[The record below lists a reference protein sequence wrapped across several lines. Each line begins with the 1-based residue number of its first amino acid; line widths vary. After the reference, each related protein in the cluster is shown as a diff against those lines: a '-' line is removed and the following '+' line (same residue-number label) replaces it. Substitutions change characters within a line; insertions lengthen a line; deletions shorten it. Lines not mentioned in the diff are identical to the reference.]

1 MSQTKTRGQG
11 KGQGKGRRTPSG
23 RPAGPAAGQAVQVLP
38 AQGGPQSATLAVPDI
53 STVGSRLAGFLSGSP
68 GRLRVAAAIAALACL
83 LLAVVG
89 AAAMQYRAN
98 ALEDARSHIAQ
109 VVRVQKA
116 QADLV
121 RADAAVTN
129 GFLAGGLEPA
139 ALTAD
144 YDGAV
149 AEAARLLV
157 DASAAQPDDAAKL
170 AQANQLLADY
180 TRQIAQAR
188 DNNRLG
194 VPLGSGYLVLG
205 SQTVLRDQLLPL
217 LDGVVTDN
225 GTKIDDA
232 YSASSAATWWFT
244 LGVLVSGGV
253 LVGTQ
258 VWLARRTHRV
268 LNVGLVAASAA
279 ALLAIGSGAV
289 VLSSTGRTA
298 QDVRVTSYAATSA
311 LTTARAAAYSAKGL
325 ESLTLVKQG
334 GGAAYETQWKAQAKV
349 IGEALGRARLSGANV
364 GAAPA
369 ALQDWTTTHETIR
382 KLDDGGDWP
391 SAVTVATRANGDAA
405 APADAQGMASNV
417 EFAALVAALDPVLD
431 AQAAKAST
439 DLATPWGALQF
450 VGWGTLVL
458 GILAAIAAVGGISQ
472 RLGEYR

>member
-1 MSQTKTRGQG
+1 MSQTKARGKG
-11 KGQGKGRRTPSG
+11 KGQSRGRTPSG
-23 RPAGPAAGQAVQVLP
+23 RPAAAGASAVQVLP
-38 AQGGPQSATLAVPDI
+38 APGGPQSATLAVPDI
-53 STVGSRLAGFLSGSP
+53 STVGSRLAGLLSGSP
-68 GRLRVAAAIAALACL
+68 GRLRIAAAVSALACL

-98 ALEDARSHIAQ
+98 ALEEARSHIAQ

-217 LDGVVTDN
+217 LGGVVTDN

-258 VWLARRTHRV
+258 VWLARRSHRV

-349 IGEALGRARLSGANV
+349 IGEALDTARLSGADV

-369 ALQDWTTTHETIR
+369 ALEAWTATHQTIR
-382 KLDDGGDWP
+382 SFDDGGDWP
-391 SAVTVATRANGDAA
+391 SAVKVATWVEGE
-405 APADAQGMASNV
+405 PALPATAKGQASNV
-417 EFAALVAALDPVLD
+417 QFAALVAALDPVLD